1 MSIKNDL
8 ITTEFIVQNGPP
20 RNTLFNAIEYAMDKN
35 VSFNITFSLHE
46 KGTREEDARIF
57 KPLRIDGIVHNED
70 YEMSS
75 RRGQSFIVMGYCD
88 LSELATILPPGDKS
102 NICRFEMTYFTDDRT
117 GEMKIHTL
125 YNPLSGSDLYR
136 R

>member
-8 ITTEFIVQNGPP
+8 VATEFVVKNGPP

-35 VSFNITFSLHE
+35 VSFNITFTLSE
-46 KGTREEDARIF
+46 KGLAEDTRIF
-57 KPLRIDGIVHNED
+57 KPLRIDGVIHNEEHETD
-70 YEMSS
+70 S
-75 RRGQSFIVMGYCD
+75 RRGQSFIVLGYCD
-88 LSELATILPPGDKS
+88 ISELVSILPQRRNS

-125 YNPLSGSDLYR
+125 YNPLEKSDLYR
-136 R
+136 H